1 MTIWSTEI
9 KELEK
14 LYESLG
20 DRFPE
25 LEKELVSLIN
35 TNDENVALLYSR
47 RCLEVIITD
56 LCECE
61 LKRSRGTEPL
71 KGIIDKLNR
80 EEKVPSHI
88 IISMD
93 HLNSMSAYGAH
104 PKEFDTQQVRPVLI
118 NLTTILNWYLNYHDF
133 KSPQVPEQKER
144 GITPQ
149 EKKHNLPISMTSFI
163 GREKEMKEVR
173 DLFQKSRLVTLAG
186 AGGCGKTRL
195 AREIAQTLIEEY
207 KDGVWFTDLSP
218 VTDPGFVG
226 KTIARVLNIKEE
238 PGKAIIDT
246 LIENIKNKSLLL
258 LLDNCEHLIDAC
270 AEAADKLIHAVKGL
284 CILATSREALNIPGE
299 IVWKIPSLSFP
310 DTDSIK
316 NIDEVQQYDAIKLF
330 ADRAGSSKPGF
341 VINIQNVSP
350 VAGIC
355 QRVAGIPLAIELAAT
370 RIRHLDLET
379 ILKRL
384 EYQFNILS
392 TTSRMVPERQQT
404 LKATI
409 DWSYNLLPEQEQL
422 LFKRLSVFA
431 GDFSLET
438 IEEVCSDEKL
448 RKENIISVISQL
460 VDKSLVIAENHEN
473 ESVRYKYLGPLQH
486 YSLQKLIESGE
497 EEKLRKLHLLYFLRS
512 AELAYEEQS
521 ELQLKWLAKLEQE
534 RDNMITALN
543 WSDNHSPEEFIRLSG
558 ALAWF
563 WLMSPHIIMGKDYLE
578 RALLKD
584 IEKSEVRARAL
595 YGLGRILFYFEDTDR
610 AIKIMN
616 ESLVIWR
623 QSRNIQEEAIVLR
636 EISLLYHHNRDHE
649 TGTKCSSQGLKIA
662 REIGKQGLINH
673 CLLYVCM
680 SLIFS
685 KKFDQAKPLV
695 EELLVSSEKLSQ
707 PYGIMC
713 GHHYGGDCALGIKNF
728 KEAEKNYGLAVAS
741 VLKYGN
747 KFQAG
752 VEMQGV
758 AFSVSGQSR
767 WAKSIRLDAAARETA
782 DKYGLKLDGMADF
795 WDDWI
800 KIYLGEARK
809 EVGEELTRKYEEEGK
824 NMGFE
829 AAIKYALDFDND

>member
-1 MTIWSTEI
+1 MAIWSAEI

-14 LYESLG
+14 LHESLKG
-20 DRFPE
+20 QLPD
-25 LEKELVSLIN
+25 LEKELEQLIR
-35 TNDENVALLYSR
+35 TEDANVIMLYSR
-47 RCLEVIITD
+47 RCIEVIITE

-61 LKRSRGTEPL
+61 LKRPRKTEPL
-71 KGIIDKLNR
+71 KGIIDKLNK

-93 HLNSMSAYGAH
+93 HVNSMSAYGTH
-104 PKEFDTQQVRPVLI
+104 PKEFDPQQVRPVLI
-118 NLTTILNWYLNYHDF
+118 NLTTILNWYLNYHDI
-133 KSPQVPEQKER
+133 KSLRVPEQKER
-144 GITPQ
+144 EITPQ
-149 EKKHNLPISMTSFI
+149 EKKHNLPISITSFI

-195 AREIAQTLIEEY
+195 AREIAQTLVEEY
-207 KDGVWFTDLSP
+207 KDGVWFTDLSS

-226 KTIARVLNIKEE
+226 KAIARALNIKED

-258 LLDNCEHLIDAC
+258 LLDNCEHLIEAC
-270 AEAADKLIHAVKGL
+270 AEAADKLLHSVKGL
-284 CILATSREALNIPGE
+284 RILATSREALNIPGE
-299 IVWKIPSLSFP
+299 VVWRIPSLSFP
-310 DTDSIK
+310 DTASTKD
-316 NIDEVQQYDAIKLF
+316 IDEVQHYDAIKLF

-341 VINIQNVSP
+341 AINIQNVSP
-350 VAGIC
+350 VVGIC
-355 QRVAGIPLAIELAAT
+355 QCVAGIPLAIELAAT

-384 EYQFNILS
+384 EDQFNILS
-392 TTSRMVPERQQT
+392 TSSRTVPERQQT
-404 LKATI
+404 LRATI
-409 DWSYNLLPEQEQL
+409 DWSYNLLSEQEQL
-422 LFKRLSVFA
+422 LFNRLSVFA
-431 GDFSLET
+431 GDFSLEA

-448 RKENIISVISQL
+448 ENENIITLLSQL
-460 VDKSLVIAENHEN
+460 VDKSLVIAENQED
-473 ESVRYKYLGPLQH
+473 ESVRYKYLGPLQQ
-486 YSLQKLIESGE
+486 YSLQKLNETGK
-497 EEKLRKLHLLYFLRS
+497 EEKLRELHLLYFLKL

-534 RDNMITALN
+534 HDNMIAALN
-543 WSDNHSPEEFIRLSG
+543 WSDNHSPEQFIRLSG

-563 WLMSPHIIMGKDYLE
+563 WLLSSHIIMGKDYLE
-578 RALLKD
+578 KALLKD

-595 YGLGRILFYFEDTDR
+595 HGLGSILLYFEDTNR
-610 AIKIMN
+610 AISIMN
-616 ESLVIWR
+616 ESLAIWR
-623 QSRNIQEEAIVLR
+623 QSKNIQEEAIVLR
-636 EISLLYHHNRDHE
+636 EISLLYHSNRDHE
-649 TGTKCSSQGLKIA
+649 TGTKCSLQSLKIA

-695 EELLVSSEKLSQ
+695 EELFVSSEKLNQ
-707 PYGIMC
+707 PFGIMC
-713 GHHYGGDCALGIKNF
+713 GHHYGGDCALGIRNF
-728 KEAEKNYGLAVAS
+728 KEAEKNYGLAVVS

-747 KFQAG
+747 NFQVG

-767 WAKSIRLDAAARETA
+767 WAKAIRLDAAAHEIA
-782 DKYGLKLDGMADF
+782 DKFGLKLDGMADF

-800 KIYLGEARK
+800 KTYLGEARK

-829 AAIKYALDFDND
+829 AAIKYALDFDKD